1 MDINFQL
8 EEKIRIIIDNKAPE
22 DNFNDFA
29 VEFYL
34 LTKKIMISLNKFL
47 NIREIRNPKILQI
60 KNAGELLYLSR
71 DNTRIRQLLKFHG
84 YKEIPLISPKIAY
97 YVIKKNKY
105 TIEQNWENIIEVLK
119 EEQYPSR
126 FMNSKKIILT
136 EEQKAIVKKEVQ
148 DKYHLRDFEIN
159 HIVELL
165 KRLKTEDK
173 DLFEKFKAIF

>member
-1 MDINFQL
+1 M
-8 EEKIRIIIDNKAPE
+8 
-22 DNFNDFA
+22 
-29 VEFYL
+29 
-34 LTKKIMISLNKFL
+34 
-47 NIREIRNPKILQI
+47 
-60 KNAGELLYLSR
+60 
-71 DNTRIRQLLKFHG
+71 
-84 YKEIPLISPKIAY
+84 ISPKIAY

-136 EEQKAIVKKEVQ
+136 EEQKVIVKKEVQ

-165 KRLKTEDK
+165 KRLKIEDK

>member
-1 MDINFQL
+1 MGVNFQL

-84 YKEIPLISPKIAY
+84 YEEIPLISPKIAY

-136 EEQKAIVKKEVQ
+136 EEQKVIVKKEVQ

-165 KRLKTEDK
+165 KRLKIEDK

>member
-8 EEKIRIIIDNKAPE
+8 EEKIRIIIENKVPE
-22 DNFNDFA
+22 DRFNDFA
-29 VEFYL
+29 IEFYL

-71 DNTRIRQLLKFHG
+71 DSIRIRELLKFYG
-84 YKEIPLISPKIAY
+84 YDDIPLLTPQIAY
-97 YVIKKNKY
+97 YVIKRNKF
-105 TIEQNWENIIEVLK
+105 TIEQNWENILEVLR

-126 FMNSKKIILT
+126 FMNMKKIILT
-136 EEQKAIVKKEVQ
+136 EEQKTLVKKEVK
-148 DKYHLRDFEIN
+148 DRFHMRDFEMN
-159 HIVELL
+159 HMVELL
-165 KRLKTEDK
+165 KKLKKEDR